1 MHVTFGG
8 IHEGN
13 LAELRLLNDTTFPVR
28 YNDRFYQEVL
38 TTLPEFTK
46 YAYVH
51 GQVVGAICCR
61 VEEEEVEEEEE
72 NGEGEGE
79 EEVVQ
84 ISSLPALQQQEQQEQ
99 QQEEEQD
106 QQGSTPPP
114 EEGAS
119 GHVFLPPRRTKRRR
133 KLYIMTLGVQAAYRG
148 QGIGS
153 RLLTSVLDAA
163 TKPPH
168 CTNSSS
174 TSTSSSSSSSNNV
187 NNNDLGEIYLH
198 VQTSNADAIHFY
210 SKFGFVTR
218 EMIRNYYKRI
228 EPPDCYILSR
238 ALGGGGGGGGEVRK
252 GKRKAPA
259 AAVSGLAELATAA
272 AAAAAAAVGGARV
285 GAGTR

>member
-28 YNDRFYQEVL
+28 YNDKFYREVL

-46 YAYVH
+46 YAYAH
-51 GQVVGAICCR
+51 DQVVGAICCR
-61 VEEEEVEEEEE
+61 VEEEEVEEEKGEDK
-72 NGEGEGE
+72 GEGLQ
-79 EEVVQ
+79 VQ
-84 ISSLPALQQQEQQEQ
+84 SLHALQQMQQQ
-99 QQEEEQD
+99 QQE
-106 QQGSTPPP
+106 GGHTRTPPS
-114 EEGAS
+114 EEANGPMILS
-119 GHVFLPPRRTKRRR
+119 PRRTKRRR
-133 KLYIMTLGVQAAYRG
+133 RLYIMTLGVQAAYRG

-163 TKPPH
+163 TRPPH
-168 CTNSSS
+168 CTN
-174 TSTSSSSSSSNNV
+174 
-187 NNNDLGEIYLH
+187 NDPYGLDIEEIYLH

-238 ALGGGGGGGGEVRK
+238 TLGRGKKARD
-252 GKRKAPA
+252 GKRRSSTA
-259 AAVSGLAELATAA
+259 ASSTLADLATAA
-272 AAAAAAAVGGARV
+272 TAAVGA
-285 GAGTR
+285 TQTL

>member
-61 VEEEEVEEEEE
+61 MEEEEVEEE
-72 NGEGEGE
+72 GE
-79 EEVVQ
+79 EDGRADEQVVQ
-84 ISSLPALQQQEQQEQ
+84 ISPLPTLQQEQ
-99 QQEEEQD
+99 QQEGQQEQ
-106 QQGSTPPP
+106 QQGGSTSTPPS
-114 EEGAS
+114 EEGAN
-119 GHVFLPPRRTKRRR
+119 GHVFLPPKRIKRRR

-153 RLLTSVLDAA
+153 QLLTSVLDAA
-163 TKPPH
+163 TRPPH

-174 TSTSSSSSSSNNV
+174 SSSGSTSP
-187 NNNDLGEIYLH
+187 DLEEIYLH

-238 ALGGGGGGGGEVRK
+238 TLEGGGGGGGGGGVEGEEARK
-252 GKRKAPA
+252 GKWKAPPAPPATA
-259 AAVSGLAELATAA
+259 AASGLAELATAA
-272 AAAAAAAVGGARV
+272 AAAGGGAARVAAA
-285 GAGTR
+285 TR